1 MPASDKFTPIK
12 HRMKGK
18 GFPVLNKCP
27 YCKIFHTTLE
37 VRPLAPWLHHNHVA
51 CPACKHNRS
60 KTEQGE
66 GYEPYGR
73 TKRRAVNA

>member
-1 MPASDKFTPIK
+1 MPASDKFTPIR

-27 YCKIFHTTLE
+27 YCKEFHTTIE
-37 VRPLAPWLHHNHVA
+37 QRPLAPWLRFNYQA
-51 CPACKHNRS
+51 CQNCKVNRH

-73 TKRRAVNA
+73 KKTKAVNA

>member
-18 GFPVLNKCP
+18 GFEVPSKCP
-27 YCKIFHTTLE
+27 NCEIFHTTIQA
-37 VRPLAPWLHHNHVA
+37 RPIDPWAEKEYHL

-73 TKRRAVNA
+73 TKRRAVNG

>member
-27 YCKIFHTTLE
+27 YCKEFHATIEDT
-37 VRPLAPWLHHNHVA
+37 PLAPWLHHNHVA
-51 CPACKHNRS
+51 CPDCKHNRS

-73 TKRRAVNA
+73 TKRRAVNG